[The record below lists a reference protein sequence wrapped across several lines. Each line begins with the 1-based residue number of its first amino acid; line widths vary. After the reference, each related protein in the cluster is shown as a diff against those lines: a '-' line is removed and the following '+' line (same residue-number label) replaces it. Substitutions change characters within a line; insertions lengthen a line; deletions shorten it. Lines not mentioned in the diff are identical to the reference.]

1 MENTCFVLYIM
12 NILVFMNMKHEN
24 FFKVFG
30 TFKMQFLDVLYSI
43 HLLLKVLN
51 IKMYTFFNKL
61 VS

>member
-12 NILVFMNMKHEN
+12 NILVFMYMKHEH

-51 IKMYTFFNKL
+51 IKSVKR
-61 VS
+61 